1 MAVWTGLVTSSCFIQ
16 MPFAS
21 RRAQGLLIS
30 GLLVTSSALL
40 ADMACAQQDLRSAF
54 PGRRVGGGT
63 RGECNARVVAHLVP
77 SQSVFAPD
85 GYLAVVM
92 GPTASPVPLH
102 VVFRPE
108 KGGASALTSTVPS
121 RTLPA
126 APAGL
131 TLLPIS
137 APAQPTVWESSFDCS
152 AGDASRASA
161 DPLAF
166 VESSSP
172 PAVSLLVPS
181 PEEDDASIQ
190 KGLARLHSAC
200 GSSVPTIRTL
210 AEFGLADLATSD
222 WPELLPVRCPS

>member
-1 MAVWTGLVTSSCFIQ
+1 MSVATQRVH
-16 MPFAS
+16 
-21 RRAQGLLIS
+21 GLLMS
-30 GLLVTSSALL
+30 GLLLASSVLL
-40 ADMACAQQDLRSAF
+40 ADVALAQKDLRSAF

-92 GPTASPVPLH
+92 GPTANPAPLQ
-102 VVFRPE
+102 VSFQPQQAS
-108 KGGASALTSTVPS
+108 ASALTSTVPS

-126 APAGL
+126 ASAGL

-137 APAQPTVWESSFDCS
+137 ALAQPTVWESSFDCS
-152 AGDASRASA
+152 AGDVSGVSA

-181 PEEDDASIQ
+181 PAEDDASIQ
-190 KGLARLHSAC
+190 KGLARLRSAC
-200 GSSVPTIRTL
+200 GSSVPTAQTL
-210 AEFGLADLATSD
+210 ADFGLADLATSD
-222 WPELLPVRCPS
+222 WPESLPVRCPS

>member
-1 MAVWTGLVTSSCFIQ
+1 MSVATQRVH
-16 MPFAS
+16 
-21 RRAQGLLIS
+21 GLLMS
-30 GLLVTSSALL
+30 GLLLASSVLL
-40 ADMACAQQDLRSAF
+40 ADVALAQKDLRSAF

-92 GPTASPVPLH
+92 GPTANPVPLQLS
-102 VVFRPE
+102 FRPQQ
-108 KGGASALTSTVPS
+108 GSTSSVTSTVPA

-137 APAQPTVWESSFDCS
+137 ALAQPTVWESSFDCS
-152 AGDASRASA
+152 AGDVSGASA

-172 PAVSLLVPS
+172 PAVSLLVTS
-181 PEEDDASIQ
+181 SAEDDASIQ
-190 KGLARLHSAC
+190 KGLARLRSAC
-200 GSSVPTIRTL
+200 GSSVPTAQTL
-210 AEFGLADLATSD
+210 ADFGLADLATSD

>member
-1 MAVWTGLVTSSCFIQ
+1 MSVATQRVH
-16 MPFAS
+16 
-21 RRAQGLLIS
+21 GLLMS
-30 GLLVTSSALL
+30 GLLLASSVLL
-40 ADMACAQQDLRSAF
+40 ADVAWAQKDLRSAF

-92 GPTASPVPLH
+92 GPTANPVPLQLS
-102 VVFRPE
+102 FRPQQ
-108 KGGASALTSTVPS
+108 GSTSSVTSTVPA

-137 APAQPTVWESSFDCS
+137 ALAQPTVWESSFDCS
-152 AGDASRASA
+152 AGDAGGAAA

-181 PEEDDASIQ
+181 PAEDDASIQ
-190 KGLARLHSAC
+190 KGLSRLSSAC
-200 GSSVPTIRTL
+200 GSSVPTAQTL
-210 AEFGLADLATSD
+210 ADFGLADLATSD
-222 WPELLPVRCPS
+222 WPESLPVRCPS

>member
-1 MAVWTGLVTSSCFIQ
+1 MLRTDARCHPTRSRPADVRPAVDQL
-16 MPFAS
+16 
-21 RRAQGLLIS
+21 
-30 GLLVTSSALL
+30 SA
-40 ADMACAQQDLRSAF
+40 AGR
-54 PGRRVGGGT
+54 RRVGPEGPEKCVPGT
-63 RGECNARVVAHLVP
+63 TGWWWARGECNARVVAHLVP

-92 GPTASPVPLH
+92 GPTANPAPLQ
-102 VVFRPE
+102 VSFRPQQ
-108 KGGASALTSTVPS
+108 ASASVLTSTVPP

-137 APAQPTVWESSFDCS
+137 ALAQPTVWESSFDCS
-152 AGDASRASA
+152 AGDVSGASA
-161 DPLAF
+161 DPLAS

-181 PEEDDASIQ
+181 PAEDDASIQ
-190 KGLARLHSAC
+190 KGLARLRSAC
-200 GSSVPTIRTL
+200 GSSVPTAQTL
-210 AEFGLADLATSD
+210 ADFGLADLATSD